1 MNRKLLRITT
11 VSESLRTLLPGQMAF
26 MQQQGFTV
34 WSASAGVISHP
45 ECPHFTLPL
54 TRQITPFQD
63 LYALWKT
70 YRLIRRLRPDIV
82 HTHTPKAGLIGMW
95 AARWAGVPV
104 RLHTV
109 AGLPLMERRGLWR
122 WLFTQIERLTYAFAT
137 EVWPNSFGLE
147 TYIRQH
153 LYNGPK
159 LRVIG
164 NGSSNGI
171 DTIRFRPTSELTQL
185 ARMLRKQLSI
195 APDVFVWLFVGRI
208 VGEKGITELVT
219 AFRAVSEKQPDT
231 RLVLV
236 GQEESL
242 NLIDRTIKSI
252 IVSDK
257 RILEVGYQT
266 DVRPYIMMANALILP
281 SYREGLPNVLL
292 QAACLE
298 RPVVATDI
306 VGCREVVQQG
316 ETGLLVPPKDPFVLH
331 DAMLRLMNDTLLRQ
345 QMSGKARAHVVE
357 KYEQK
362 TLWQALLLAY
372 NQALRANQSECTF
385 F

>member
-26 MQQQGFTV
+26 MQQQGFMV
-34 WSASAGVISHP
+34 WSASAGVIAHP

-54 TRQITPFQD
+54 TRQITPFRD

-171 DTIRFRPTSELTQL
+171 DTTRFRPTSELTQL

-208 VGEKGITELVT
+208 VPDKGITELVM
-219 AFRAVSEKQPDT
+219 AFRALSEKQPDV
-231 RLVLV
+231 RLILV

-242 NLIDRTIKSI
+242 NLIDRTIKSLI
-252 IVSDK
+252 ISDK

-331 DAMLRLMNDTLLRQ
+331 DAMLRLMNDTLLRW
-345 QMSGKARAHVVE
+345 QMSGKARAHVVA

-362 TLWQALLLAY
+362 TLWRALFLAY
-372 NQALRANQSECTF
+372 NQALRANQY
-385 F
+385 

>member
-34 WSASAGVISHP
+34 WSASAGVIAHP

-54 TRQITPFQD
+54 TRQITPFRD
-63 LYALWKT
+63 LNALWKT

-171 DTIRFRPTSELTQL
+171 DTIRFRSTSELTQL
-185 ARMLRKQLSI
+185 AKMLRKQLSI

-242 NLIDRTIKSI
+242 NLIDRTIKSL

-316 ETGLLVPPKDPFVLH
+316 ETGLLVPPKDSFILH

-372 NQALRANQSECTF
+372 NQALRAAQYECTF